1 MKSESRNLQFACFV
15 NSTIAVFASPTRNS
29 RKRRKYFEVSCSLD
43 NIATS
48 SLRAL
53 AILHL
58 RCLRNTSNTSIILK
72 LRGLRDLRNY
82 HVFYAN
88 HANTKNINSAT

>member
-1 MKSESRNLQFACFV
+1 MRFFV
-15 NSTIAVFASPTRNS
+15 KTLKIGRLRCLRHLHTCKS

-72 LRGLRDLRNY
+72 LRGLRDLRGFR
-82 HVFYAN
+82 VFYAN
-88 HANTKNINSAT
+88 HANVANTKLQLLKL